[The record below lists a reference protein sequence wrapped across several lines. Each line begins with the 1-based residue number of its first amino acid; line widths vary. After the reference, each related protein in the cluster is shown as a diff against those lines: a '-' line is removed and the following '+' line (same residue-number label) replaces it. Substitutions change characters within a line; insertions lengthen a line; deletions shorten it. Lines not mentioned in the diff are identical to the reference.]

1 MGLMF
6 SCMTV
11 TKHDNKCKHK
21 CATVGTYRH
30 ADCGHAS
37 YKNTCTHE
45 LFIADSRREML
56 QKWKKEKELMKKM
69 DLAQQAKK
77 KPFRVVH
84 VDTEV
89 FPFQK
94 FTQPSKV
101 FIANTLRISSFINI
115 TDKFVNLISKG

>member
-1 MGLMF
+1 
-6 SCMTV
+6 
-11 TKHDNKCKHK
+11 
-21 CATVGTYRH
+21 
-30 ADCGHAS
+30 
-37 YKNTCTHE
+37 
-45 LFIADSRREML
+45 ML

-77 KPFRVVH
+77 KPFRVLH

-115 TDKFVNLISKG
+115 TDKFVNLISKGWVRLVMLNNSTYISSTCSLAHVQWTNGRIL